1 MPVLDDALQSP
12 LPKAIC
18 AMELKCPSDKL
29 LPGPPNNAFK
39 AKQRKLHGHMK
50 PVTKS
55 INKATGKVSYS
66 GNRALKETQ
75 MLSQLLTFEARVLDA
90 ACMMVCIAI

>member
-1 MPVLDDALQSP
+1 MHYNHPCPKRSVLWSSNARVINFCRGRLT
-12 LPKAIC
+12 
-18 AMELKCPSDKL
+18 
-29 LPGPPNNAFK
+29 NAFK

>member
-29 LPGPPNNAFK
+29 LPGPPNECVQGQA
-39 AKQRKLHGHMK
+39 AEASRPHEACHEEHQQGHGQ
-50 PVTKS
+50 
-55 INKATGKVSYS
+55 G
-66 GNRALKETQ
+66 
-75 MLSQLLTFEARVLDA
+75 
-90 ACMMVCIAI
+90 